1 MHSDLPHTTVERWN
15 PSKKCYINIDR
26 PNCITVYIKHM
37 GGVDLLDA
45 HVSVYRI
52 DVRGKKWY
60 WPHYIHTLDVLK
72 SAAFKVFRLTYPCDK
87 MDFLAFTRR
96 IVTHYLKA
104 AKVQRQLPPNIIYPR
119 KRSWKGNAV
128 VAVNILLKKPVKRDA
143 GFVQTDQ
150 EHGVRY
156 VRLDF
161 VWNHALKLFIRT
173 ELC

>member
-1 MHSDLPHTTVERWN
+1 
-15 PSKKCYINIDR
+15 
-26 PNCITVYIKHM
+26 M

-60 WPHYIHTLDVLK
+60 SQHYINTLDVLK
-72 SAAFKVFRLTYPCDK
+72 RAAFKVFRLTYPGDK

-119 KRSWKGNAV
+119 KRSWKGNAA
-128 VAVNILLKKPVKRDA
+128 VAVNERKEGQHFIEKTSQKRCR
-143 GFVQTDQ
+143 VCPNKT
-150 EHGVRY
+150 
-156 VRLDF
+156 
-161 VWNHALKLFIRT
+161 RT
-173 ELC
+173 